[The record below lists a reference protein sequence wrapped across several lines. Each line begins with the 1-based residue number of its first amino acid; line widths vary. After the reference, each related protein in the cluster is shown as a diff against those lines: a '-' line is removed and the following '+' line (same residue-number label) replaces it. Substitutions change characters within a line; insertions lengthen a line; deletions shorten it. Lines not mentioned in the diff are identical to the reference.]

1 MGRFFCCL
9 FLLVVTSSCISRLE
23 KHGYMFDLSDHE
35 TIQEDIT
42 SKERTLKIMGSPT
55 VIAEL
60 GRDESWIYYAE
71 DVKHLL
77 FFKPKITSRNILI
90 VRFDNSDTV
99 TELRKIDLANEEKK
113 LTFSSNYTAVDN
125 HKSGFFKSIF
135 SNIGQVKPQ

>member
-1 MGRFFCCL
+1 
-9 FLLVVTSSCISRLE
+9 
-23 KHGYMFDLSDHE
+23 
-35 TIQEDIT
+35 
-42 SKERTLKIMGSPT
+42 MGSPT